1 MNTTHQTR
9 KWKVLC
15 WNVRGLNAKEKWEAI
30 RDKISESG
38 CDVICLQETK
48 RQTFDAQFIK
58 KFCPASFD
66 AFEFLPSVGA
76 SGGIITIWKS
86 SLFSGSLVFSNAFA
100 ISIEF
105 LSKHDQSAWLL
116 TNVYGPCTSEGK
128 SVFLNWLKD
137 IQINPEVDWLVV
149 GDFNLI
155 RGPHNRNKPGG
166 NLQEMLLFN
175 EVISAQGWVELPL
188 RGRQFTW
195 SNKQS
200 SPLLERLD
208 CFFTSASW
216 TINYP
221 DSSVSSLSMEPSD
234 HVPCV
239 VNITTSIPKTSI
251 FRFENYWME
260 HEHFLAVVAHGW
272 AVPTTQTD
280 SAKILSAKFK
290 NLRRVLKAW

>member
-1 MNTTHQTR
+1 
-9 KWKVLC
+9 L
-15 WNVRGLNAKEKWEAI
+15 
-30 RDKISESG
+30 
-38 CDVICLQETK
+38 TK
-48 RQTFDAQFIK
+48 
-58 KFCPASFD
+58 
-66 AFEFLPSVGA
+66 
-76 SGGIITIWKS
+76 
-86 SLFSGSLVFSNAFA
+86 
-100 ISIEF
+100 
-105 LSKHDQSAWLL
+105 
-116 TNVYGPCTSEGK
+116 VYGPCTSEGK

-137 IQINPEVDWLVV
+137 IQIAHEVDWLVV

-188 RGRQFTW
+188 RGRKFTW

-200 SPLLERLD
+200 SPLMERLD
-208 CFFTSASW
+208 WFFTSASW
-216 TINYP
+216 TISYP

-239 VNITTSIPKTSI
+239 VNINTSIPRTSI

-260 HEHFLAVVAHGW
+260 HEHFFAVVAHGW
-272 AVPTTQTD
+272 AVPTVQTD

-290 NLRRVLKAW
+290 NLRRVLKAWQSQISNLKANIANVKSMPILLGILEEYRDLTVH

>member
-1 MNTTHQTR
+1 MTGAEVMKSVR
-9 KWKVLC
+9 KFHLRRFPETVNKQF
-15 WNVRGLNAKEKWEAI
+15 
-30 RDKISESG
+30 
-38 CDVICLQETK
+38 LQ
-48 RQTFDAQFIK
+48 F
-58 KFCPASFD
+58 P
-66 AFEFLPSVGA
+66 
-76 SGGIITIWKS
+76 
-86 SLFSGSLVFSNAFA
+86 FSNHTT
-100 ISIEF
+100 EF
-105 LSKHDQSAWLL
+105 FSVLHSFE
-116 TNVYGPCTSEGK
+116 TCGGK
-128 SVFLNWLKD
+128 SIFLNWLKD

-175 EVISAQGWVELPL
+175 EVISAQRWVELPL

-208 CFFTSASW
+208 CFFTSASR